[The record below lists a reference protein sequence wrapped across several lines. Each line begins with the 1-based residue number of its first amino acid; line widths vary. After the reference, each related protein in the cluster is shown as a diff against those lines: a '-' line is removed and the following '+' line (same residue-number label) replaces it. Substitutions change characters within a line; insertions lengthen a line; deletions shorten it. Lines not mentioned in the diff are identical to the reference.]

1 MKNIEKRAVFI
12 RIIILVLFY
21 AVLTVRRDGFFPFS
35 RDVSEEILAWFQ
47 VLQSIMF
54 LSLLLLFVFAE
65 KIRFSSRIV
74 DFIERN
80 SYRLT
85 IIVIPILVSTIFILF
100 NHEINK
106 FSEYYAVNKIVFAGL
121 VITSFI
127 IIIIPLI
134 LKKPKESFGALFL
147 GSLLLFFLPVLY
159 FKITANISD
168 LLPIV
173 SEQLKA
179 LINGENMYQYFVL
192 DNEVTTQAVRQPGT
206 TLIYLPAYILK
217 LDLRIISVIFT
228 LLTGFVFLKFSY
240 TSIRDVKFDLKFL
253 LTYFILLLFL
263 LFPYRHLRH
272 DLYEPF
278 YWCLL
283 SLSLLFLSRSKLLFF
298 STAWGI
304 SIFTQVWSWI
314 FSPFVSLFI
323 WRKHGFKKA
332 LIYSTIFLFVGVGLL
347 SVFILREP
355 SAYSEHVLGYYNNL
369 LDSGIYAATTI
380 HITPIFHIYNI
391 ETLLRPLQI
400 LVVASLGIISV
411 LTIKNFKSLLSMLM
425 LVIFSFIQLNII
437 SWNYMYI
444 SMLVL
449 MSILILY
456 SFGRKSATL

>member
-12 RIIILVLFY
+12 RVIILVIFY
-21 AVLTVRRDGFFPFS
+21 VVLTVRRDGFFPLS
-35 RDVSEEILAWFQ
+35 RNVSEEVLAWFQ
-47 VLQSIMF
+47 VIQSIIY
-54 LSLLLLFVFAE
+54 LLLLLLFIFAE
-65 KIRFSSRIV
+65 KIRFSNKIV
-74 DFIERN
+74 EYIERYIYTIIIL
-80 SYRLT
+80 SIPLLVLT
-85 IIVIPILVSTIFILF
+85 IFVLF
-100 NHEINK
+100 QHEISK
-106 FSEYYAVNKIVFAGL
+106 SPEYYEVNKIVFAGF

-147 GSLLLFFLPVLY
+147 GSLILFLIPILF

-179 LINGENMYQYFVL
+179 LIYGENMYQYFIL
-192 DNEVTTQAVRQPGT
+192 DNEVSTQAVRQPGT

-228 LLTGFVFLKFSY
+228 LLAGFVFLKFSY
-240 TSIRDVKFDLKFL
+240 TSKKDVEFDLKFL

-278 YWCLL
+278 YWFLL

-298 STAWGI
+298 STSWGI

-323 WRKHGFKKA
+323 WRKHGIKKSV
-332 LIYSTIFLFVGVGLL
+332 LYSTLFLLVGVGLL
-347 SVFILREP
+347 SVFILRDP
-355 SAYSEHVLGYYNNL
+355 SAYSEHVFGYYNNL

-380 HITPIFHIYNI
+380 HITPIFHIYTI

-400 LVVASLGIISV
+400 IALASLGIISV
-411 LTIKNFKSLLSMLM
+411 FTIKNFKSLLSMLM
-425 LVIFSFIQLNII
+425 LVIFCFIQLNTI

-449 MSILILY
+449 MSIFILC
-456 SFGRKSATL
+456 SFGRKSSIP